1 MANKRPDGDGLV
13 RKRKDGRWE
22 GRIVVGHKANGTP
35 IFRSVFAK
43 TQKMLMEKLHQHIET
58 YRDVE
63 LSEDCDIPLGEWLD
77 RWKENY
83 AAYAVRPNT
92 LSSYES
98 MIENYIKP
106 RLGMMRISDITTED
120 IQQMYNGLKENGRI
134 NEHDTMGFQ
143 LADSSIRR
151 IHMMLHEAMDA
162 AVREHLVVDNPTN
175 GTRIPKPNYPPKQIL
190 TEEQVERFMIELE
203 NDAVWHDFF
212 HTELTTGLRRG
223 EICGLQ
229 WQDLDFSTGK
239 LRIRRAVIAMKH
251 QPCCVGETK
260 TNAGRRTITLPPHTL
275 EMLKNRKKTSYSQWI
290 FPNPVR
296 PEAPMTP
303 STPYHQ
309 MKRLL
314 KQAGL
319 PSIRF
324 HDLRHPYVKHTT
336 KIFSLRLMDF
346 QAQAYPDARRKTRGA
361 CQLHR
366 GGQSQSPVRPLCN
379 RKRFS

>member
-1 MANKRPDGDGLV
+1 
-13 RKRKDGRWE
+13 
-22 GRIVVGHKANGTP
+22 
-35 IFRSVFAK
+35 
-43 TQKMLMEKLHQHIET
+43 
-58 YRDVE
+58 
-63 LSEDCDIPLGEWLD
+63 
-77 RWKENY
+77 
-83 AAYAVRPNT
+83 
-92 LSSYES
+92 
-98 MIENYIKP
+98 
-106 RLGMMRISDITTED
+106 
-120 IQQMYNGLKENGRI
+120 
-134 NEHDTMGFQ
+134 
-143 LADSSIRR
+143 
-151 IHMMLHEAMDA
+151 MMLHEAMDA

-190 TEEQVERFMIELE
+190 TEEQVERFMAELE
-203 NDAVWHDFF
+203 NDAVWHDLFY
-212 HTELTTGLRRG
+212 TELTTGLRRG

-260 TNAGRRTITLPPHTL
+260 TDAGRRTITLPPHTL

-296 PEAPMTP
+296 PEAPMAP

-324 HDLRHPYVKHTT
+324 HDLRHTFATHALTSGVDAKTLAGILGHTNASFTLDTYTHVT
-336 KIFSLRLMDF
+336 KDMREQAANVVGDF
-346 QAQAYPDARRKTRGA
+346 
-361 CQLHR
+361 L
-366 GGQSQSPVRPLCN
+366 GQIM
-379 RKRFS
+379 